1 MKLTLET
8 SSHLTPPS
16 SGESATNS
24 VQVQRQPSRGIGETI
39 RAALLCADLP
49 FIPEILEKLIYE
61 EL

>member
-1 MKLTLET
+1 M
-8 SSHLTPPS
+8 
-16 SGESATNS
+16 
-24 VQVQRQPSRGIGETI
+24 RETI

>member
-1 MKLTLET
+1 LVA
-8 SSHLTPPS
+8 SSGTDGSNPAPS

-24 VQVQRQPSRGIGETI
+24 VEVQRQPSRGIGETI